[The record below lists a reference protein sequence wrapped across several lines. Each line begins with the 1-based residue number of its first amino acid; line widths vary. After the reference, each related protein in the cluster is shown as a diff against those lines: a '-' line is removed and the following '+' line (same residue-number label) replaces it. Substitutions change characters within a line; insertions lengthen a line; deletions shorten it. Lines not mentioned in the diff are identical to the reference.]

1 VRLLSTWVLTSVLA
15 AFVVS
20 AGAVSAQTGTASV
33 SGRVTDAQGSI
44 IPGATVTV
52 NSTATGT
59 VRSTVSNESGLYSL
73 SALPPG
79 LYDLSVE
86 LTGFRTA
93 KIEKLELRV
102 DLPARADVELQ
113 VGQLTEAVVVQGE
126 SRLINT
132 SDASM
137 GNNMSAEQIRNL
149 PIEAR
154 NVVQLLSLQ
163 PGAVFV
169 PVNLDDPN
177 KRDDPRYGST
187 SGSRSDQQNVT
198 LDGIDVNDPQL
209 QTGYTSA
216 VRVTPEAL
224 QEFRVSTSNYGSE
237 MGRSSGAQ
245 VSLVTRSGT
254 NDFHGSG
261 HYFLRRTATS
271 SNEYFLKLAQVA
283 AGDPSEAPKLDKD
296 IFGGAIGGP
305 IKHNRLFFFGNFERL
320 TENSE
325 SPTVRGTPS
334 DSFRD
339 GILMYQCA
347 VAAACPGGPVQGFT
361 NSHNIPAG
369 WYGLTPSQIAAIDP
383 LGIGPSR
390 AASEYFKR
398 YPSPN
403 EPGLDG
409 RNIMDFR
416 FAAPIENEFLTYITR
431 IDYKISDSQSLF
443 GRINAQDDT
452 INAVPQ
458 YPGEVP
464 RSTRGRR
471 NFGYALGHDAVL
483 TTNLINS
490 FRYGMTKI
498 DDDRIGTTTAPYVTF
513 RFIAPLNGAG
523 DADNATFSSTRDT
536 PTHNFVNDL
545 SWLKGKHTF
554 KTGTNIRFTRIN
566 RTTLQGAFN
575 SANIN
580 PSWISGV
587 GQTYLPGRTTCTTP
601 GCSQVPA
608 VAEGF
613 RAGYAD
619 AWLNILGVMSQAN
632 LNANYLNDGTPQ
644 PPGSAIARQYAT
656 DEYEFYVQDSWQLH
670 PTLTIT
676 GGVRYSLLS
685 PPWEVNGLQVAPT
698 VNLGEWFDGRARA
711 MAAGIPSSQDPI
723 VEFDLA
729 GPGNNREHFY
739 EWDLNNFAPRIAFA
753 WTPQGGD
760 GFFGKLAGK
769 GALVIRGGYSKVF
782 DRIGHGLA
790 SNYDTNGSFGM
801 STRLSSPF
809 GGPYETNPAVRFSSV
824 TTLPPTVPA
833 APPGEFP
840 TTPPTEAGVI
850 TSALDASITTP
861 SSHMFNA
868 VIGRQIGR
876 NWSMEAA
883 WVGRLGRDLLV
894 RRDAA
899 MPMNLTDTRSGM
911 TYFQAAQQVINAL
924 NAAGGDHTRVGPIPY
939 WENLFPGARTAT
951 LTATQN
957 IARRYGLDSPDFIT
971 SLWLMD
977 QSCNPACSIFG
988 PYAYFNRQYDSLA
1001 MLSTLGHSKYNAVQL
1016 SLRKR
1021 YSSGT
1026 QFDFNYTWS
1035 HSEDLGS
1042 LVERGSAF
1050 GNFSAGG
1057 YSGFLL
1063 NSWEPE
1069 LHYGRSDFDVT
1080 HQVNANWVA
1089 DLPFGQGKA
1098 FGSGVGNA
1106 TNALIGDWTIAGLVR
1121 WTSGF
1126 PFNVYNCRSCW
1137 PTNWNLQGNA
1147 MLVDPNQLPETESTR
1162 NAVDG
1167 RPSAFADPEDALTFF
1182 RRALPGEVGERN
1194 LFRGDGVFTI
1204 DASLSKSVR
1213 IGIAD
1218 HRVRFTWDVFN
1229 VTNSVRFNVDDLNNF
1244 PDRAGFGRYD
1254 GSLAT
1259 CDGGAGRCM
1268 QFSLRYEF

>member
-1 VRLLSTWVLTSVLA
+1 MATPIVASVLA
-15 AFVVS
+15 ALVMT
-20 AGAVSAQTGTASV
+20 AAAASAQSGTASL
-33 SGRVTDAQGSI
+33 SGRVTDVQGSV
-44 IPGATVTV
+44 IPGATVTAG
-52 NSTATGT
+52 SATTGIS
-59 VRSTVSNESGLYSL
+59 RSTVTNESGLYSL

-79 LYDLSVE
+79 VYDLTVE

-93 KIEKLELRV
+93 KIERLELRV
-102 DLPARADVELQ
+102 DLPARADVQLE
-113 VGQLTEAVVVQGE
+113 VGSLAETVTVEAE
-126 SRLINT
+126 SPLINT
-132 SDASM
+132 VDASL
-137 GNNMSAEQIRNL
+137 GNTMSTEQIRNL

-169 PVNLDDPN
+169 PINIEDPN
-177 KRDDPRYGST
+177 RRDDPRYGST

-216 VRVTPEAL
+216 VRVTPDAL
-224 QEFRVSTSNYGSE
+224 QEFRVATSNYGSE

-254 NDFHGSG
+254 NDYTGSAY
-261 HYFLRRTATS
+261 YFARRTATS

-283 AGDPSEAPKLDKD
+283 SGQPSEAPKLDKD

-305 IKHNRLFFFGNFERL
+305 IRRNRLFFFGNFEGLR
-320 TENSE
+320 EQSE
-325 SPTVRGTPS
+325 SPTVRGVPS
-334 DSFRD
+334 NSFRD

-347 VAAACPGGPVQGFT
+347 VAAACPGGPVQGFSS
-361 NSHNIPAG
+361 SHAIPAG
-369 WYGLTPSQIAAIDP
+369 WYGLTPSQVAALDP
-383 LGIGPSR
+383 LGVGSSR
-390 AASEYFKR
+390 AASEYFKQ

-431 IDYKISDSQSLF
+431 LDFRISDNQSLF
-443 GRINAQDDT
+443 GRVNAQDDT

-458 YPGEVP
+458 FPGQPP
-464 RSTRGRR
+464 RSSRLRK
-471 NFGYALGHDAVL
+471 NFGYAVGHDAVL
-483 TTNLINS
+483 TSSLINS
-490 FRYGMTKI
+490 FRYGLTKI
-498 DDDRIGTTTAPYVTF
+498 DDGSVGSTNANFVLF
-513 RFIAPLNGAG
+513 RFISSFNGAG
-523 DADNATFSSTRDT
+523 DGGTFTNSRET

-545 SWLKGKHTF
+545 SWLKGRHTF
-554 KTGTNIRFTRIN
+554 KTGTNIRFTRVN
-566 RTTLQGAFN
+566 RSTLVGAFN
-575 SANIN
+575 SATVN
-580 PSWISGV
+580 PSWVGGV
-587 GQTYLPGRTTCTTP
+587 GQTFMPGRATCTTP

-632 LNANYLNDGTPQ
+632 LNANYLNNGQ
-644 PPGSAIARQYAT
+644 PLPAGAPIERQYAS
-656 DEYEFYVQDSWQLH
+656 DEYEFYLQDSWQLH

-685 PPWEVNGLQVAPT
+685 PPWETNGLQVAPT
-698 VNLGEWFDGRARA
+698 VNLGEWFAQRGRD
-711 MAAGIPSSQDPI
+711 MAAGIPSNRDPI
-723 VEFDLA
+723 VQFDLA
-729 GPGNNREHFY
+729 GPGNNRPHFY
-739 EWDLNNFAPRIAFA
+739 AWDKNNFAPRVAVA

-760 GFFGKLAGK
+760 GFFGRMAGN
-769 GALVIRGGYSKVF
+769 GQLVIRGGYSKVF

-790 SNYDTNGSFGM
+790 TNYDAAGSFGM
-801 STRLSSPF
+801 ATRLSSPF
-809 GGPYETNPAVRFSSV
+809 GGPYETNPAVRFTNV

-840 TTPPTEAGVI
+840 TTPPLEAGVI

-868 VIGRQIGR
+868 VVGRQFGR
-876 NWSMEAA
+876 NWSIEAA
-883 WVGRLGRDLLV
+883 YVGRLGRDLMV

-899 MPMNLTDTRSGM
+899 MAMNLTDPRSG
-911 TYFQAAQQVINAL
+911 TNYFTASQQIIRAL
-924 NAAGGDHTRVGPIPY
+924 DAAGGDFMRLGPIPF
-939 WENLFPGARTAT
+939 WENLFPGAAGSGRTAT
-951 LTATQN
+951 QSV
-957 IARRYGLDSPDFIT
+957 ARRFGLDAPDYIT

-977 QSCNPACSIFG
+977 QLCVPSCSVFG
-988 PYAYFNRQYDSLA
+988 PYAFFNRQYDSLA
-1001 MLSTLGHSKYNAVQL
+1001 MLSTIGHSKYNALQL

-1021 YSSGT
+1021 YSAGT
-1026 QFDFNYTWS
+1026 QFDVNYTLS
-1035 HSEDLGS
+1035 KSEDLGS

-1069 LHYGRSDFDVT
+1069 LHYGLSDFDVR
-1080 HQVNANWVA
+1080 HQVNLNWIT
-1089 DLPFGQGKA
+1089 DLPFGQGRK
-1098 FGSGVGNA
+1098 FGGNA
-1106 TNALIGDWTIAGLVR
+1106 TGLANQLIGDWSIAGLVR

-1137 PTNWNLQGNA
+1137 ATNWNLQGNA
-1147 MLVDPNQLPETESTR
+1147 ALVDPNRLPEMSSTR

-1167 RPSAFADPEDALTFF
+1167 RPSPFADPEEALTFF
-1182 RRALPGEVGERN
+1182 RRLLPGEVGGRN
-1194 LFRGDGVFTI
+1194 LLRGDG
-1204 DASLSKSVR
+1204 
-1213 IGIAD
+1213 
-1218 HRVRFTWDVFN
+1218 
-1229 VTNSVRFNVDDLNNF
+1229 
-1244 PDRAGFGRYD
+1244 
-1254 GSLAT
+1254 
-1259 CDGGAGRCM
+1259 
-1268 QFSLRYEF
+1268 